1 MTSMTE
7 WEAARPPTVPAS
19 ESSSVA
25 RHATRRERRA
35 PAPLDG
41 EHSFSFARV
50 RPAQPSQPTPD
61 RTDLSERS
69 VRPGAV
75 VASSPSPVSSSPI
88 SQSTSMSPADQKL
101 RVAARAA
108 DKREDIVEVI
118 PKKTHRTADAETTSE
133 SRSKAASASFPA
145 RDRLTSQ
152 EEKPTLQPTKTD
164 ERAATRVAQQQV
176 PAQPNARE
184 QRVIERKLERVTIRE
199 KPAPSETKREARS
212 TSRSSPQTILTA
224 IARNKIDRSKARPIF
239 SESSIAPLTRLRP
252 EPAQPIR
259 SDSQPQPTV
268 QVTIGRIEVRAVQ
281 SPQSPTRPRPKT
293 PVLSLDEYLRQRS
306 QGGTR

>member
-1 MTSMTE
+1 MTSITE
-7 WEAARPPTVPAS
+7 WEAARPPTVQPP
-19 ESSSVA
+19 ESSSVS

-41 EHSFSFARV
+41 EHSLSFARV

-88 SQSTSMSPADQKL
+88 SQGTSMSPADQKL

-108 DKREDIVEVI
+108 DKREDIVDVI

-133 SRSKAASASFPA
+133 SRSKAAFASFPA
-145 RDRLTSQ
+145 RDRLTGQ

-164 ERAATRVAQQQV
+164 ERAARVAQQQV

-184 QRVIERKLERVTIRE
+184 QRVIERKLERVIIRE

-212 TSRSSPQTILTA
+212 TSRSSPQTILMA

-239 SESSIAPLTRLRP
+239 PESSIAPLTRLRP

-259 SDSQPQPTV
+259 SDNQPQPTV